1 MSGNFATTPF
11 GTSNS
16 DFGSSSFG
24 SQVPGTVPIGSATAM
39 PGGLGAPGMPSV
51 SSLAPMVMSMVYPTL
66 KPMLEAS
73 IRKITVTVEWQG
85 GGKGKNLEV
94 VQYVTNPMQ
103 GGLDPNAAAGL
114 DGAFS
119 ALSGLLG
126 PSAAGAAAPGAVP
139 GAVPA
144 AGAALPLG
152 GGLR

>member
-1 MSGNFATTPF
+1 
-11 GTSNS
+11 
-16 DFGSSSFG
+16 
-24 SQVPGTVPIGSATAM
+24 
-39 PGGLGAPGMPSV
+39 
-51 SSLAPMVMSMVYPTL
+51 MVMSMVYPTL

-73 IRKITVTVEWQG
+73 IRKITVTVEWRG

-103 GGLDPNAAAGL
+103 GGIDPNAAGGL
-114 DGAFS
+114 DSAFS

-126 PSAAGAAAPGAVP
+126 GAAPGAVP

-144 AGAALPLG
+144 AGATALPLG